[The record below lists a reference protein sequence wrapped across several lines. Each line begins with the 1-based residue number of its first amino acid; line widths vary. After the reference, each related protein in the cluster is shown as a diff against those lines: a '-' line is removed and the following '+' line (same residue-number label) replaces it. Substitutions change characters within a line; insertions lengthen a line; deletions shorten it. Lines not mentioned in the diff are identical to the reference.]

1 MKCTKQQ
8 YYFKGWPVS
17 LFLRQ
22 IPSAFKG
29 LCHVSHVCP
38 EKAMANLSTD
48 NLMALSVQPKIPEIS
63 ARNQME
69 RTISVQCEYLGPP
82 LKVVLFYQSGHFS
95 FDEIVVPST
104 AHLYYAYKNNNQ
116 TRGGLCLSRVYR
128 NAPLFGLLEFPE
140 FLLNGKR
147 PKRQKSGV

>member
-22 IPSAFKG
+22 TPSTFKD

-38 EKAMANLSTD
+38 EKAMANLVTD
-48 NLMALSVQPKIPEIS
+48 NLMALSVQLKIPEIS

-69 RTISVQCEYLGPP
+69 RTISVQ
-82 LKVVLFYQSGHFS
+82 SAS
-95 FDEIVVPST
+95 IWD
-104 AHLYYAYKNNNQ
+104 HL
-116 TRGGLCLSRVYR
+116 
-128 NAPLFGLLEFPE
+128 
-140 FLLNGKR
+140 
-147 PKRQKSGV
+147 

>member
-8 YYFKGWPVS
+8 YYLKVWPVS
-17 LFLRQ
+17 LLLRQ
-22 IPSAFKG
+22 IPSTFKD

-38 EKAMANLSTD
+38 EKAMPNLATD

-95 FDEIVVPST
+95 FDKIVVPGT
-104 AHLYYAYKNNNQ
+104 AHLYHAYKNNNQ
-116 TRGGLCLSRVYR
+116 TSGGLPLSRVYQK
-128 NAPLFGLLEFPE
+128 APLFGLLEFPE
-140 FLLNGKR
+140 FLLNRKR